1 MKIKFLGTTGGRYAT
16 GLQTRKTGGILVQT
30 EETQLVVDPGP
41 GSLVQ
46 LHELAETPLDTDAVI
61 VSHGHLDH
69 FNDAE
74 ALIEMM
80 TQASDKPGA
89 VFAPESVLEGYGD
102 IEKAVSDYH
111 QDLCMTVKQLKEAS
125 SFEFKNLEI
134 ESQEMFHSDPKT
146 VGFTIEA
153 GKKIGFWTDTEY
165 SDELTEFYK
174 GCDTLVIYCTRPK
187 GEGVRNHTS
196 VSNVP
201 EIVEE
206 TEVENVILTHFG
218 QKFLNSDMEEQKE
231 WLEEKTDAKVTFAE
245 DGMQYP
251 GNRSLGDF

>member
-1 MKIKFLGTTGGRYAT
+1 
-16 GLQTRKTGGILVQT
+16 
-30 EETQLVVDPGP
+30 
-41 GSLVQ
+41 VQ
-46 LHELAETPLDTDAVI
+46 LHELAENPLKTEALI

-89 VFAPESVLEGYGD
+89 LFAPESVLEGYGD

-111 QDLCMTVKQLKEAS
+111 QDLCMTVKQLEEKS
-125 SFEFKNLEI
+125 SFEFKDLEI

-153 GKKIGFWTDTEY
+153 EKKIGFWTDTEY
-165 SDELTEFYK
+165 SDELTDFYK
-174 GCDTLVIYCTRPK
+174 GCDTLIVYCTRPK

-196 VSNVP
+196 VSDVP
-201 EIVEE
+201 KIVEE
-206 TEVENVILTHFG
+206 IEVENVILTHFG

-231 WLEEKTDAKVTFAE
+231 WLKGKTDAKVTFAE